1 MFKKWNIHTIYI
13 HKIDI
18 VKPGKDK
25 DKKFNE
31 LIELGCSML
40 GSTIGSIIGPAGLVI
55 GPLAGYVFKK
65 VGTQIA
71 DTYLSQLQKER
82 IAKTLVNAIFKDK
95 SNNDDRNKKIRGEEY
110 FKSSSDDRSDA
121 EKVFE
126 SILLKARDEYEEK
139 KLIYYSN
146 LMANLAYSNVP
157 FEKANALIK
166 IAGSCSY
173 RQLCI
178 IRYLCEHE
186 ELNVTNW
193 ENLFNDEL
201 YDTGDD
207 LFLEIRQLVNF
218 RIIVQTGIRFRLGKL
233 KLSPL
238 GRNLYDLMEL
248 SSIYSEDL
256 DSLANQILHINQSL
270 K

>member
-1 MFKKWNIHTIYI
+1 M
-13 HKIDI
+13 
-18 VKPGKDK
+18 KPGKDK

-40 GSTIGSIIGPAGLVI
+40 GSTIGSITGPAGLVI
-55 GPLAGYVFKK
+55 GPFVGYALKK
-65 VGTQIA
+65 VATQIA
-71 DTYLSQLQKER
+71 DSYLGQWQEER
-82 IAKTLVNAIFKDK
+82 IAKTLVNAIFKVK
-95 SNNDDRNKKIRGEEY
+95 SNKDDQNKKIRGEEY
-110 FKSSSDDRSDA
+110 FKSSNDDRSDA

-126 SILLKARDEYEEK
+126 SILLNARDEYEEK

-146 LMANLAYSNVP
+146 LMANLAYSNVT

-166 IAGSCSY
+166 IADSCSY
-173 RQLCI
+173 RQFCI
-178 IRYLCEHE
+178 IRYICEHQ

-201 YDTGDD
+201 YDIGDD
-207 LFLEIRQLVNF
+207 LFLEIRQLVDF
-218 RIIVQTGIRFRLGKL
+218 RIIVQGGIRFPLGKL

-238 GRNLYDLMEL
+238 GRNLYELMEL
-248 SSIYSEDL
+248 SSINSEDL

-270 K
+270 R